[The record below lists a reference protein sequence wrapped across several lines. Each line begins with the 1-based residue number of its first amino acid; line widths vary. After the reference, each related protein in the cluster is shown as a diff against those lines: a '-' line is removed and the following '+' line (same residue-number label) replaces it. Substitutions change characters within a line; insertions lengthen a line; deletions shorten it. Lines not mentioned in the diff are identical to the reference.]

1 MTAPTEPSPVWSR
14 TGAALR
20 GLSALPLIQS
30 GLSLVMSSVVASA
43 LGFLFWLLAAR
54 QYDSADLGVGSAVIT
69 AMILLADV
77 SHLGLRTGLVRFV
90 PTAGPDTRALIARSY
105 GLSMGVAGLGAVV
118 FVAGLGWWMPEL
130 AVLRTWGFG
139 LFFVAATMCWVV
151 FQLEDS
157 VMLALRLAHWVP
169 VENGVFG
176 ALKIVLLFPL
186 AGLAGR
192 SAQLGVYLA
201 WSLPVFAVVAVVT
214 VAIASALARIETV
227 QMAEGTRRPPGLRGL
242 VAMQLPMRQVLS
254 YSLVDWAA
262 TMSRSAVIGV
272 LPMLVL
278 ATRGGSV
285 AAYWSIAWTIAF
297 SVYMLSA
304 NVGDALLAEASYDQG
319 NVDRHTLHSGLLS
332 MAISAPVVV
341 VAIVATP
348 WVLRAFGQE
357 YADGATTALRLLLLG
372 SIPNVV
378 TRTYVGRLR
387 ADGRM
392 AAVFAYEATISM
404 GVLVLGWVLLYAM
417 GVAGLAVAWLVILVL
432 AAAYALAVE
441 LVGWWGP
448 RLGPRG
454 AGRVRSMLRLVERV
468 DRRRPRPALDR
479 AVHATLAARYAT
491 RPAWRRLELG
501 AHSQTVQVSGHEGRP
516 PLRMELAITPWGA
529 EVLGRRVAA
538 IAALGDMTG
547 LPSFRALVPFPI
559 EHHSGSD
566 PHFLIESGLSG
577 TPGTVVVGAG
587 ARAGGAGRPVD
598 DLVQAIHGPLTAVH
612 QATAGWLTFGRE
624 ELDMWVSQP
633 LRELGEAA
641 ALPLQDVVSLGR
653 LLCDGLA
660 GHRVPS
666 ARIHGNLGLSQALF
680 DPSGRLTGLV
690 DWEWSAQGP
699 VFLDWCSLALS
710 TRAVQFDQDIGGAAR
725 EMLEDTEL
733 FRTHPGLARQA
744 LPDIDSR
751 VLVLFTW
758 LHTIVPL
765 LRSAPEHGWGRYW
778 MIRNVEQVLDYHR
791 RHLAVAS
798 S

>member
-1 MTAPTEPSPVWSR
+1 MTASTEPSPVWSR
-14 TGAALR
+14 TSAALR
-20 GLSALPLIQS
+20 GLAALPLIQS

-54 QYDSADLGVGSAVIT
+54 QYDSADLGVGAAVIT

-90 PTAGPDTRALIARSY
+90 PTAGRDTRALIARSY
-105 GLSMGVAGLGAVV
+105 GLSMGTAGLGALV
-118 FVAGLGWWMPEL
+118 FVAGLGLWMPEL
-130 AVLRTWGFG
+130 AVLRSWGFG
-139 LFFVAATMCWVV
+139 LLFVTATMCWVV

-176 ALKIVLLFPL
+176 VLKIVLLFPL

-201 WSLPVFAVVAVVT
+201 WSLPVFVVVAVVT
-214 VAIASALARIETV
+214 FAIASTLNRVEAAAQAADGVARP
-227 QMAEGTRRPPGLRGL
+227 AGLRGL
-242 VAMQLPMRQVLS
+242 LTMQLSMRQVLS

-304 NVGDALLAEASYDQG
+304 NVGDALLAEASYDQD

-341 VAIVATP
+341 VAIAAAP
-348 WVLRAFGQE
+348 WVLQAFGRE
-357 YADGATTALRLLLLG
+357 YADGAATALRLLLLG

-387 ADGRM
+387 AEGRM
-392 AAVFAYEATISM
+392 AAVLVYEAVISA
-404 GVLVLGWVLLYAM
+404 GVLVLGWALLHAM
-417 GVAGLAVAWLVILVL
+417 GIAGVALAWLLVL
-432 AAAYALAVE
+432 TLAAVYVLAVE

-454 AGRVRSMLRLVERV
+454 AGRMRTLLRLVERI
-468 DRRRPRPALDR
+468 DRRRPRPALDQ

-491 RPAWRRLELG
+491 RPSWRRLDLSP
-501 AHSQTVQVSGHEGRP
+501 HSQTVQVSGHEGRP
-516 PLRMELAITPWGA
+516 PLRMEIAITPWGGD
-529 EVLGRRVAA
+529 VLGRRVAA
-538 IAALGDMTG
+538 ITALGDMTG

-559 EHHSGSD
+559 EYHTGSD

-577 TPGTVVVGAG
+577 TPGTELVRAG
-587 ARAGGAGRPVD
+587 AAGRTAD
-598 DLVQAIHGPLTAVH
+598 DLVQAIHDPLTAVH
-612 QATAGWLTFGRE
+612 QATAGWLTFGAD
-624 ELDMWVSQP
+624 ELDVWVSQP
-633 LRELGEAA
+633 LRHLAEAA
-641 ALPLQDVVSLGR
+641 ALPPQDMVSLGR
-653 LLCDGLA
+653 VLCDGLA
-660 GHRVPS
+660 GQRVPS
-666 ARIHGNLGLSQALF
+666 ARIHGNLGLSRALF

-710 TRAVQFDQDIGGAAR
+710 AVAVHSDQDIGGAAR
-725 EMLEDTEL
+725 EMLEDPEV

-744 LPDIDSR
+744 LPEIDSR

-758 LHTIVPL
+758 LHTVVPL

-778 MIRNVEQVLDYHR
+778 MIRNVEQVLDHHR
-791 RHLAVAS
+791 RHVAVAAP
-798 S
+798 

>member
-1 MTAPTEPSPVWSR
+1 MTASTEPSPVWSR

-20 GLSALPLIQS
+20 GLAALPLIQS

-54 QYDSADLGVGSAVIT
+54 QYESADLGVGAAVIT

-90 PTAGPDTRALIARSY
+90 PTAGRDARALIARSY
-105 GLSMGVAGLGAVV
+105 GLSVGMAGLGALV
-118 FVAGLGWWMPEL
+118 FVAGLGFWMPEL
-130 AVLRTWGFG
+130 AVLRSWGFAL
-139 LFFVAATMCWVV
+139 LFVTATMCWVV

-201 WSLPVFAVVAVVT
+201 WSLPVFVVVAVVT
-214 VAIASALARIETV
+214 FAIASALNRIEAAAQAADGV
-227 QMAEGTRRPPGLRGL
+227 ARPAGLRGL
-242 VAMQLPMRQVLS
+242 ATMQLSMRQVLS

-304 NVGDALLAEASYDQG
+304 NVGDALLAEASYDQE

-341 VAIVATP
+341 VAIVAAP
-348 WVLRAFGQE
+348 WVLRAFGRE
-357 YADGATTALRLLLLG
+357 YADGAATALRLLLLG

-387 ADGRM
+387 AEGRM
-392 AAVFAYEATISM
+392 AAVFVYEAIISA
-404 GVLVLGWVLLYAM
+404 GVLVLGWGLLYAM
-417 GVAGLAVAWLVILVL
+417 GIAGVALAWLLVL
-432 AAAYALAVE
+432 ALAAVYVLAVE

-454 AGRVRSMLRLVERV
+454 AGRMRTLLRLVERI
-468 DRRRPRPALDR
+468 DRRRPRPALDQ

-491 RPAWRRLELG
+491 RPNWRRLDLNP
-501 AHSQTVQVSGHEGRP
+501 HSQTVQVSGHEGRP

-529 EVLGRRVAA
+529 DVLGRRVAA
-538 IAALGDMTG
+538 ITALGDMTG

-559 EHHSGSD
+559 EHHTGSD

-577 TPGTVVVGAG
+577 TPGTEVV
-587 ARAGGAGRPVD
+587 RAGTAGRTAD
-598 DLVQAIHGPLTAVH
+598 DLVQAIHDPLTAVH
-612 QATAGWLTFGRE
+612 QATAGWLTFGPD
-624 ELDMWVSQP
+624 ELDTWVSQP
-633 LRELGEAA
+633 LRHLSEAA
-641 ALPLQDVVSLGR
+641 GLASQDVLDLGR
-653 LLCDGLA
+653 SLCDGLA
-660 GHRVPS
+660 GQRVPS
-666 ARIHGNLGLSQALF
+666 ARIHGNLGLSRALF

-690 DWEWSAQGP
+690 DWEWSTQGP

-710 TRAVQFDQDIGGAAR
+710 AVAVHSDQDIGGAAR
-725 EMLEDTEL
+725 EMLEDPEV

-744 LPDIDSR
+744 LPEIDSR

-758 LHTIVPL
+758 LHTVVPL

-778 MIRNVEQVLDYHR
+778 MIRNVEQVLDDHR
-791 RHLAVAS
+791 RHLAVAAP
-798 S
+798 

>member
-1 MTAPTEPSPVWSR
+1 MTASTEPSPVWSR
-14 TGAALR
+14 TSTALR
-20 GLSALPLIQS
+20 GLAALPLIQS
-30 GLSLVMSSVVASA
+30 GLSLVMSSVVASG

-90 PTAGPDTRALIARSY
+90 PTAGRDTRALIARAY
-105 GLSMGVAGLGAVV
+105 GLSMGTAGLGALV
-118 FVAGLGWWMPEL
+118 FVVGLGFWMSEL
-130 AVLRTWGFG
+130 AVLRSWGFG
-139 LFFVAATMCWVV
+139 LLFVIATMCWVV

-176 ALKIVLLFPL
+176 ALKIALLFPL

-201 WSLPVFAVVAVVT
+201 WSLPVFVVVAVVT
-214 VAIASALARIETV
+214 VAVVSALNRTEAAAQAADGPARP
-227 QMAEGTRRPPGLRGL
+227 AGLRGL
-242 VAMQLPMRQVLS
+242 LTMQLSMRQVLS

-304 NVGDALLAEASYDQG
+304 NVGDALLAEASYDQD

-348 WVLRAFGQE
+348 WVLQAFGRE
-357 YADGATTALRLLLLG
+357 YAEGASTVLRLLLLG

-387 ADGRM
+387 AEGRM
-392 AAVFAYEATISM
+392 SSVLIYEAVISVA
-404 GVLVLGWVLLYAM
+404 VLVLGWALLYAM
-417 GVAGLAVAWLVILVL
+417 GIAGVALAWLVVL
-432 AAAYALAVE
+432 TAAAGYVLAVE

-454 AGRVRSMLRLVERV
+454 AGRMRTLLRLVERI
-468 DRRRPRPALDR
+468 DRRRPRPSLDQ

-491 RPAWRRLELG
+491 RPTWRRLDLSP
-501 AHSQTVQVSGHEGRP
+501 HSQTVQVSGHEGRP
-516 PLRMELAITPWGA
+516 PLRMELAITSWGA

-559 EHHSGSD
+559 EHHTGTD

-577 TPGTVVVGAG
+577 TPGTEVVRVGA
-587 ARAGGAGRPVD
+587 AGRTAD
-598 DLVQAIHGPLTAVH
+598 DLLRAIHDPLTAVH
-612 QATAGWLTFGRE
+612 QATAGWLTFGPD
-624 ELDMWVSQP
+624 ELDVWVSQP
-633 LRELGEAA
+633 LRHLGEAA
-641 ALPLQDVVSLGR
+641 GLSPQDVVSLGR
-653 LLCDGLA
+653 VLCDGLA
-660 GHRVPS
+660 GQRVPS
-666 ARIHGNLGLSQALF
+666 ARIHGNLGLGRALF

-699 VFLDWCSLALS
+699 AFLDWCSLALS
-710 TRAVQFDQDIGGAAR
+710 AVAVHSDQDIGGAAR
-725 EMLEDTEL
+725 EMLEDPEV
-733 FRTHPGLARQA
+733 FRTHSGLARQA
-744 LPDIDSR
+744 LPEIDSR

-758 LHTIVPL
+758 LHTVVPL

-778 MIRNVEQVLDYHR
+778 MIRNVEQVLDHHR
-791 RHLAVAS
+791 RHLAVAAR
-798 S
+798 

>member
-1 MTAPTEPSPVWSR
+1 MTASTEPSPVWSR

-20 GLSALPLIQS
+20 GLAALPLIQS
-30 GLSLVMSSVVASA
+30 GLSLVVSSVVASA

-54 QYDSADLGVGSAVIT
+54 QYESADLGVGSAVIT

-90 PTAGPDTRALIARSY
+90 PTAGADTRALIARSY
-105 GLSMGVAGLGAVV
+105 GLSMGVAGFGALV

-130 AVLRTWGFG
+130 AVLRSWGFG

-214 VAIASALARIETV
+214 FAITSALNRIDAAQPV
-227 QMAEGTRRPPGLRGL
+227 EGGVRRPQGLRGL
-242 VAMQLPMRQVLS
+242 TAMQLPMRQVLS

-262 TMSRSAVIGV
+262 TVSRSAVIGV

-278 ATRGGSV
+278 ASRGGSV

-304 NVGDALLAEASYDQG
+304 NVGDALLAEASYDQD

-341 VAIVATP
+341 VAIVAAP
-348 WVLRAFGQE
+348 WVLQAFGRE
-357 YADGATTALRLLLLG
+357 YADGASTALRLLLLG

-387 ADGRM
+387 AEGRM
-392 AAVFAYEATISM
+392 AAVFVYEASISAV
-404 GVLVLGWVLLYAM
+404 VLVLGWILLLAM
-417 GVAGLAVAWLVILVL
+417 GLPGVALAWLIVL
-432 AAAYALAVE
+432 SVAAAYVLAVE

-448 RLGPRG
+448 RLGPGG
-454 AGRVRSMLRLVERV
+454 AQRVRTLLRLVERI
-468 DRRRPRPALDR
+468 DRRRPRPTLDQ
-479 AVHATLAARYAT
+479 AVHATLATRYAT
-491 RPAWRRLELG
+491 RPTWRRLDLSP
-501 AHSQTVQVSGHEGRP
+501 HSQTVQVSGHEGRP

-559 EHHSGSD
+559 EHHTVGQ

-577 TPGTVVVGAG
+577 TPGTEV
-587 ARAGGAGRPVD
+587 ARAGTRTAD
-598 DLVQAIHGPLTAVH
+598 ALVEAIHDPLTAAH
-612 QATAGWLTFGRE
+612 QASAGWLTFGPD
-624 ELDMWVSQP
+624 ELDVWVSQP
-633 LRELGEAA
+633 LRHLGQAA
-641 ALPLQDVVSLGR
+641 ALPPEDLVSLGR
-653 LLCDGLA
+653 VLCDGLS
-660 GHRVPS
+660 GQRVPS
-666 ARIHGNLGLSQALF
+666 ARIHGNLGLSRALF

-710 TRAVQFDQDIGGAAR
+710 AAAVHSDSDIGGAAR
-725 EMLEDTEL
+725 EMLEDPEV

-744 LPDIDSR
+744 LPEIDSR

-758 LHTIVPL
+758 LHTVVPL

-791 RHLAVAS
+791 RHLAVATP
-798 S
+798 

>member
-1 MTAPTEPSPVWSR
+1 MTASTEPSPVWSR

-20 GLSALPLIQS
+20 GLAALPLIQS

-105 GLSMGVAGLGAVV
+105 GMSMAVAGLGAVV
-118 FVAGLGWWMPEL
+118 FVLGLGWWMPEL
-130 AVLRTWGFG
+130 AVLRSWGFG
-139 LFFVAATMCWVV
+139 LLFVAATMCWVV

-157 VMLALRLAHWVP
+157 VLLALRLAHWVP

-186 AGLAGR
+186 AGLAGQ

-214 VAIASALARIETV
+214 VAVASAVARIETA
-227 QMAEGTRRPPGLRGL
+227 QAAAGTRRPGGLRGL
-242 VAMQLPMRQVLS
+242 LAMQLPMRQVLS

-304 NVGDALLAEASYDQG
+304 NVGDALLAEASYDQD
-319 NVDRHTLHSGLLS
+319 NVDRHTLQSGLLS

-357 YADGATTALRLLLLG
+357 YSEGASTALRLLLLG

-387 ADGRM
+387 AEGRM
-392 AAVFAYEATISM
+392 AAVFAYEATISV
-404 GVLVLGWVLLYAM
+404 GVLLLGWALLHAM
-417 GVAGLAVAWLVILVL
+417 GIAGVAVAWLSVL
-432 AAAYALAVE
+432 ALAAVYALAVE

-454 AGRVRSMLRLVERV
+454 AGRMRSLLRLVERIE
-468 DRRRPRPALDR
+468 RRRPRPALDQS
-479 AVHATLAARYAT
+479 VHATLATRYAT
-491 RPAWRRLELG
+491 RPAWRRLELSP
-501 AHSQTVQVSGHEGRP
+501 HSQTVQVSGHEGRP

-559 EHHSGSD
+559 EHHTATD

-577 TPGTVVVGAG
+577 TPGTALVGA
-587 ARAGGAGRPVD
+587 RGAGRSAD
-598 DLVQAIHGPLTAVH
+598 DLVQAIHDPLTAVH
-612 QATAGWLTFGRE
+612 QATAGWLTFGPD

-633 LRELGEAA
+633 LRHLGEAA
-641 ALPLQDVVSLGR
+641 GLPAEDVVSLGR
-653 LLCDGLA
+653 VLCDGLA
-660 GHRVPS
+660 GQRVPS
-666 ARIHGNLGLSQALF
+666 ARIHGNLGLSRALF

-710 TRAVQFDQDIGGAAR
+710 ARAVQSDSDIGGTAR
-725 EMLEDTEL
+725 EMLEDPEV

-744 LPDIDSR
+744 LPDMDSR

-758 LHTIVPL
+758 LHTIVPQ

-778 MIRNVEQVLDYHR
+778 MIRNVDQVLDYHR
-791 RHLAVAS
+791 RHLAVTGS
-798 S
+798 

>member
-1 MTAPTEPSPVWSR
+1 MTASTEPSPVWSR
-14 TGAALR
+14 TSAALR
-20 GLSALPLIQS
+20 GLAALPLIQS

-54 QYDSADLGVGSAVIT
+54 QYDSADLGVGAAVIT

-90 PTAGPDTRALIARSY
+90 PTAGRDTRALIARSY
-105 GLSMGVAGLGAVV
+105 GLSMGTAGLGALV
-118 FVAGLGWWMPEL
+118 FVAGLGLWMPEL
-130 AVLRTWGFG
+130 AVLRSWGFG
-139 LFFVAATMCWVV
+139 LLFVTATMCWVV

-176 ALKIVLLFPL
+176 VLKIVLLFPL

-201 WSLPVFAVVAVVT
+201 WSLPVFVVVAVVT
-214 VAIASALARIETV
+214 FAIASTLNRVEAAAQAADGVARP
-227 QMAEGTRRPPGLRGL
+227 AGLRGL
-242 VAMQLPMRQVLS
+242 LTMQLSMRQVLS

-304 NVGDALLAEASYDQG
+304 NVGDALLAEASYDQD

-341 VAIVATP
+341 VAIAAAP
-348 WVLRAFGQE
+348 WVLQAFGRE
-357 YADGATTALRLLLLG
+357 YADGAATALRLLLLG

-387 ADGRM
+387 AEGRM
-392 AAVFAYEATISM
+392 AAVLVYEAVISA
-404 GVLVLGWVLLYAM
+404 GVLVLGWALLHAM
-417 GVAGLAVAWLVILVL
+417 GIAGVALAWLLVL
-432 AAAYALAVE
+432 TLAAVYVLAVE

-454 AGRVRSMLRLVERV
+454 AGRMRTLLRLVERI
-468 DRRRPRPALDR
+468 DRRRPRPALDQ

-491 RPAWRRLELG
+491 RPSWRRLDLSP
-501 AHSQTVQVSGHEGRP
+501 HSQAVQVSGHEGRP
-516 PLRMELAITPWGA
+516 PLRMEIAITPWGA
-529 EVLGRRVAA
+529 DVLGRRVAA
-538 IAALGDMTG
+538 ITALGDMTG

-559 EHHSGSD
+559 EYHTGSD

-577 TPGTVVVGAG
+577 TPGTELVRAG
-587 ARAGGAGRPVD
+587 AAGRTAD
-598 DLVQAIHGPLTAVH
+598 DLVQAIHDPLTAVH
-612 QATAGWLTFGRE
+612 QATAGWLTFGAD
-624 ELDMWVSQP
+624 ELDVWVSQP
-633 LRELGEAA
+633 LRHLAEAA
-641 ALPLQDVVSLGR
+641 ALPPQDMVSLGR
-653 LLCDGLA
+653 VLCDGLA
-660 GHRVPS
+660 GQRVPS
-666 ARIHGNLGLSQALF
+666 ARIHGNLGLSRALF

-710 TRAVQFDQDIGGAAR
+710 AVAVHSDQDIGGAAR
-725 EMLEDTEL
+725 EMLEDPEV

-744 LPDIDSR
+744 LPEIDSR

-758 LHTIVPL
+758 LHTVVPL

-778 MIRNVEQVLDYHR
+778 MIRNVEQVLDHHR
-791 RHLAVAS
+791 RHVAVAAP
-798 S
+798 

>member
-1 MTAPTEPSPVWSR
+1 MTASTEPSPVWSR
-14 TGAALR
+14 TSAALR
-20 GLSALPLIQS
+20 GLAALPLIQS

-54 QYDSADLGVGSAVIT
+54 QYDSADLGVGAAVIT

-90 PTAGPDTRALIARSY
+90 PTAGRDTRALIARSY
-105 GLSMGVAGLGAVV
+105 GLSMGTAGLGALV
-118 FVAGLGWWMPEL
+118 FVAGLGLWMPEL
-130 AVLRTWGFG
+130 AVLRSWGFG
-139 LFFVAATMCWVV
+139 LLFVTATMCWVV

-176 ALKIVLLFPL
+176 VLKIVLLFPL

-201 WSLPVFAVVAVVT
+201 WSLPVFVVVAVVT
-214 VAIASALARIETV
+214 FAIASTLNRVEAAAQAADGVARP
-227 QMAEGTRRPPGLRGL
+227 AGLRGL
-242 VAMQLPMRQVLS
+242 LTMQLSMRQVLS

-304 NVGDALLAEASYDQG
+304 NVGDALLAEASYDQD

-341 VAIVATP
+341 VAIAAAP
-348 WVLRAFGQE
+348 WVLQAFGRE
-357 YADGATTALRLLLLG
+357 YADGAATALRLLLLG

-387 ADGRM
+387 AEGRM
-392 AAVFAYEATISM
+392 AAVLVYEAVISA
-404 GVLVLGWVLLYAM
+404 GVLVLGWALLHAM
-417 GVAGLAVAWLVILVL
+417 GIAGVALAWLLVL
-432 AAAYALAVE
+432 TLAAVYVLAVE

-454 AGRVRSMLRLVERV
+454 AGRMRTLLRLVEQI
-468 DRRRPRPALDR
+468 DRRRPRPALDQ

-491 RPAWRRLELG
+491 RPSWRRLDLSP
-501 AHSQTVQVSGHEGRP
+501 HSQTVQVSGHEGRP
-516 PLRMELAITPWGA
+516 PLRMEIAITPWGGD
-529 EVLGRRVAA
+529 VLGRRVAA
-538 IAALGDMTG
+538 ITALGDMTG

-559 EHHSGSD
+559 EYHTGSD

-577 TPGTVVVGAG
+577 TPGTELVRAG
-587 ARAGGAGRPVD
+587 AAGRTAD
-598 DLVQAIHGPLTAVH
+598 DLVQAIHDPLTAVH
-612 QATAGWLTFGRE
+612 QATAGWLTFGAD
-624 ELDMWVSQP
+624 ELDVWVSQP
-633 LRELGEAA
+633 LRHLAEAA
-641 ALPLQDVVSLGR
+641 ALPPQDMVSLGR
-653 LLCDGLA
+653 VLCDGLA
-660 GHRVPS
+660 GQRVPS
-666 ARIHGNLGLSQALF
+666 ARIHGNLGLSRALF

-710 TRAVQFDQDIGGAAR
+710 AVAVHSDQDIGGAAR
-725 EMLEDTEL
+725 EMLEDPEV

-744 LPDIDSR
+744 LPEIDSR

-758 LHTIVPL
+758 LHTVVPL

-778 MIRNVEQVLDYHR
+778 MIRNVEQVLDHHR
-791 RHLAVAS
+791 RHVAVAAP
-798 S
+798 

>member
-1 MTAPTEPSPVWSR
+1 MTASTEPSPVWSR

-20 GLSALPLIQS
+20 GLAALPLIQS

-54 QYDSADLGVGSAVIT
+54 QYDSADLGVGAAVIT

-90 PTAGPDTRALIARSY
+90 PTAGRDTRALIARSY
-105 GLSMGVAGLGAVV
+105 GLSMGTAGLGALV
-118 FVAGLGWWMPEL
+118 FVAGLGFWMPEL
-130 AVLRTWGFG
+130 AVLRSWGFG
-139 LFFVAATMCWVV
+139 LLFVTATMCWVV

-157 VMLALRLAHWVP
+157 VLLSLRLAHWVP

-201 WSLPVFAVVAVVT
+201 WSLPVFVVVAVVT
-214 VAIASALARIETV
+214 FAVASALNRTEAAAQAADGVARP
-227 QMAEGTRRPPGLRGL
+227 AGLRGL
-242 VAMQLPMRQVLS
+242 LAMQLSMRQVLS

-304 NVGDALLAEASYDQG
+304 NVGDALLAEASYDQD

-341 VAIVATP
+341 VAIAAAP
-348 WVLRAFGQE
+348 WVLQAFGRE
-357 YADGATTALRLLLLG
+357 YADGGATTLRLLLLG

-387 ADGRM
+387 AEGRM
-392 AAVFAYEATISM
+392 AAVLVYEAIISA
-404 GVLVLGWVLLYAM
+404 GVLVLGWGLLYAM
-417 GVAGLAVAWLVILVL
+417 GIAGVALAWLLVLTL
-432 AAAYALAVE
+432 AAAYVLAVE

-454 AGRVRSMLRLVERV
+454 AGRMRTLLRLVERI
-468 DRRRPRPALDR
+468 DRRRPRPALDQ

-491 RPAWRRLELG
+491 RPSWRRLDLG
-501 AHSQTVQVSGHEGRP
+501 PHSQTVQVSGHEGRP

-529 EVLGRRVAA
+529 DALGRRVAA
-538 IAALGDMTG
+538 ITALGDMTG

-559 EHHSGSD
+559 EYHTGSD

-577 TPGTVVVGAG
+577 TPGTEVV
-587 ARAGGAGRPVD
+587 RAAAAGRTAD
-598 DLVQAIHGPLTAVH
+598 DLVQAIHDPLTAVH
-612 QATAGWLTFGRE
+612 QATAGWLTFGPD
-624 ELDMWVSQP
+624 ELDVWVSQP
-633 LRELGEAA
+633 LRHLGEIAG
-641 ALPLQDVVSLGR
+641 LPPQDVVSLGR
-653 LLCDGLA
+653 VLCVGLA
-660 GHRVPS
+660 GQRVPS
-666 ARIHGNLGLSQALF
+666 ARIHGNLGLSRALF

-710 TRAVQFDQDIGGAAR
+710 AVAVHSDQDIGGAAR
-725 EMLEDTEL
+725 EMLEDPEV

-744 LPDIDSR
+744 LPEIDSR

-758 LHTIVPL
+758 LHTVVPL

-778 MIRNVEQVLDYHR
+778 MIRNVDQVLDHHR
-791 RHLAVAS
+791 RHLAVAAP
-798 S
+798 